1 MICFNCKRQIPDNVP
16 NCPNCGAPV
25 VPQVQVGKEIRFRRW
40 QRWFFYGVII
50 VLFIAETA
58 YAAKIYTD
66 NAALLSAS
74 VQLQSSLRQSQTELE
89 TVNQTLASK
98 DAQLTKSLTDLA
110 KMQEDVNASQSA
122 IALQTQKVQDL
133 IQQKDEAVR
142 IYNTFKSA
150 LANIDP
156 DAFYTILN
164 RGVAISA
171 KDLVR
176 IPLGQA
182 GTSGEDVSIKQPVD
196 LKFAANFKGK
206 ILLLDGGK
214 TGAWYVSPVDGKRYF
229 LGRAAIDLQALKGIS
244 EIISPAV
251 SAAAANSA
259 LTPSSAVSV
268 TATSTR

>member
-25 VPQVQVGKEIRFRRW
+25 VPQVQVGKEIKFRRW
-40 QRWFFYGVII
+40 QRWFLYGVII
-50 VLFIAETA
+50 VLFIGETV
-58 YAAKIYTD
+58 YAAKIYND

-74 VQLQSSLRQSQTELE
+74 VQMQTSLRQSQTELE
-89 TVNQTLASK
+89 TVNQTLATK
-98 DAQLTKSLTDLA
+98 DAQLTKSLNDLA
-110 KMQEDVNASQSA
+110 KMQQDVNANQAA
-122 IALQTQKVQDL
+122 IAKQTQEVQAL

-150 LANIDP
+150 FSNIDA

-171 KDLVR
+171 KDLLR

-182 GTSGEDVSIKQPVD
+182 GTSGEDPKAVKPID
-196 LKFAANFKGK
+196 LRFAATYKGK
-206 ILLLDGGK
+206 ILLVDAGK
-214 TGAWYVSPVDGKRYF
+214 SGSWYVSSVDGKRYYM
-229 LGRAAIDLQALKGIS
+229 GRAALDLQALKGIS
-244 EIISPAV
+244 EIISPVAV
-251 SAAAANSA
+251 QTVTS
-259 LTPSSAVSV
+259 TPA